1 MSRARLV
8 LVGLIATA
16 AAMFAV
22 DELAAQADKA
32 ALVKARQDEM
42 SQMNSAFGPLG
53 RVVRGESQ
61 NMADAVASAET
72 MSANAK
78 KIVGNFPSGTGRE
91 AVPDTR
97 AKPEIW
103 SRRAEF
109 EAAAA
114 KLAEE
119 SDKLLAAAKSNDVA
133 ALRAQFGPF
142 GQACGGCHEG
152 PVRSGGTFRFERQ

>member
-1 MSRARLV
+1 
-8 LVGLIATA
+8 
-16 AAMFAV
+16 
-22 DELAAQADKA
+22 
-32 ALVKARQDEM
+32 
-42 SQMNSAFGPLG
+42 
-53 RVVRGESQ
+53 
-61 NMADAVASAET
+61 MADAVASAET
-72 MSANAK
+72 ISTNAK
-78 KIVGNFPSGTGRE
+78 KIVANFPPGTGRD

-114 KLAEE
+114 KLVEE
-119 SDKLLAAAKSNDVA
+119 SDKLLAAAKSNDAA

>member
-8 LVGLIATA
+8 LAGLIATMA
-16 AAMFAV
+16 AAFAAG
-22 DELAAQADKA
+22 ELAAQADKA
-32 ALVKARQDEM
+32 ALVKARQELM
-42 SQMNSAFGPLG
+42 SQMGRAFGPLG
-53 RVVRGESQ
+53 RVIRGESQ
-61 NMADAVASAET
+61 DIADAVASAEV

-78 KIVGNFPSGTGRE
+78 KIVASFPAGTGRD
-91 AVPDTR
+91 AVPETR

-109 EAAAA
+109 EAAAT

-152 PVRSGGTFRFERQ
+152 PSKSGGTFRFEQQ

>member
-1 MSRARLV
+1 MSRARFIV
-8 LVGLIATA
+8 AGFIATTA
-16 AAMFAV
+16 ALVAV
-22 DELAAQADKA
+22 GELAAQADKA

-42 SQMNSAFGPLG
+42 SQMGRAFGPLG

-72 MSANAK
+72 MSNNAK
-78 KIVGNFPSGTGRE
+78 KIVANFPPGTGRD

-103 SRRAEF
+103 ARRAEF

-114 KLAEE
+114 KLVEE
-119 SDKLLAAAKSNDVA
+119 SGKLLAAAKSNDAA